1 MGSSIELHVK
11 IASLAHVKSC
21 VTVGP
26 VSLMANVWPC
36 IVPVDY
42 LSGLVTSH
50 IELVLCCQQDSR

>member
-1 MGSSIELHVK
+1 VKQQSNAMGSSIELHVK
-11 IASLAHVKSC
+11 IASLADVKSC

-42 LSGLVTSH
+42 LSGLVT
-50 IELVLCCQQDSR
+50 LAY